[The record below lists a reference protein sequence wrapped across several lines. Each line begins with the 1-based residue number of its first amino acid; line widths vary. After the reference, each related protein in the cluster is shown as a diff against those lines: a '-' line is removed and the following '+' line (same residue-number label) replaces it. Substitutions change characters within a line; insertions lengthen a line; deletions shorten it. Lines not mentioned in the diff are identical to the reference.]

1 VGQLLGAIEH
11 RSEAYPSIRAA
22 RSTGGNNADG
32 PHGRRRS
39 GDGPAPASR
48 LRERLTR
55 LGAPAAP
62 RPRIERALPRG
73 FEILSTPYGDA
84 ALRQDVIPLPALEPD
99 PGSVAY
105 IDTETTGLSG
115 GAGTYVFAAAV
126 ALPIDCGLRVAQVF
140 LPQPGMEAA
149 FLHALNGEMA
159 AAESIATFNGSSF
172 DLPVLRTRW
181 VMARMPGELIS
192 PPHVDLLTLVR
203 ALYRHR
209 LESCNLRSVEERV
222 LGYERDDPISSA
234 LVPDSYFEYLR
245 RGESR
250 LLEAALEHNR
260 LDVISLV
267 HLHSRLL
274 RRLRGGDA
282 GMDAADWL
290 ALGRHRYR
298 RGARADGWRA
308 LRNAAGFGHGDAAA
322 TAGLLMARRLVRR
335 GSIAA
340 AEHLLGWLEARV
352 SEDIRVSIARAR
364 LFEWRRRDPQLALAV
379 VEAAQERMPEQA
391 DGLEQRRLR
400 LRRKVDNRQLRRRRQ
415 RKVRGHQVEAAIS
428 DGLPQSFDN
437 GWVEL

>member
-1 VGQLLGAIEH
+1 MP
-11 RSEAYPSIRAA
+11 EAS
-22 RSTGGNNADG
+22 
-32 PHGRRRS
+32 
-39 GDGPAPASR
+39 

-55 LGAPAAP
+55 LGAPPAQRAHF
-62 RPRIERALPRG
+62 ERALPRG
-73 FEILSTPYGDA
+73 FELLPTPYGNA
-84 ALRQDVIPLPALEPD
+84 ALRQEVIPLPTLEPN

-149 FLHALNGEMA
+149 FLHALGVEMA
-159 AAESIATFNGSSF
+159 AAEAIATFNGSSF

-181 VMARMPGELIS
+181 VMARMPGELPS

-209 LESCNLRSVEERV
+209 LESCNLRSVEERL

-234 LVPDSYFEYLR
+234 LVPDSYFDYLH

-250 LLEAALEHNR
+250 FLEAALEHNR
-260 LDVISLV
+260 LDVLSLV

-274 RRLRGGDA
+274 SRLRGGDA

-308 LRNAAGFGHGDAAA
+308 LRNAAGFAQGDAAA
-322 TAGLLMARRLVRR
+322 TAGLLMARRLIRR
-335 GSIAA
+335 GSVGA
-340 AEHLLGWLEARV
+340 AERLLGWLEARAT
-352 SEDIRVSIARAR
+352 EDVRVSVARAR

-379 VEAAQERMPEQA
+379 VEAAQERMPEEA
-391 DGLEQRRLR
+391 TGLELRRLR
-400 LRRKVDNRQLRRRRQ
+400 LRRKVDNQLRRRRQ
-415 RKVRGHQVEAAIS
+415 RKVRSHQIEAPIS
-428 DGLPQSFDN
+428 
-437 GWVEL
+437 

>member
-1 VGQLLGAIEH
+1 MSQIA
-11 RSEAYPSIRAA
+11 
-22 RSTGGNNADG
+22 
-32 PHGRRRS
+32 
-39 GDGPAPASR
+39 
-48 LRERLTR
+48 LRERLAR
-55 LGAPAAP
+55 LGAPP
-62 RPRIERALPRG
+62 RVRAHLEHGLPRG
-73 FEILSTPYGDA
+73 FEVVATPFGDA
-84 ALRQDVIPLPALEPD
+84 ALRLDVISLPTLDPD

-126 ALPIDCGLRVAQVF
+126 ARPIDCGLRVAQVF
-140 LPQPGMEAA
+140 LAQPGMEAA
-149 FLHALNGEMA
+149 FLHALAREVEPA
-159 AAESIATFNGSSF
+159 AAVATFNGSSF

-181 VMARMPGELIS
+181 VMARMPGELLC

-209 LESCNLRSVEERV
+209 LERCNLRAVEERL
-222 LGYERDDPISSA
+222 LGYEREDPISGA

-245 RGESR
+245 DGSSP

-274 RRLRGGDA
+274 QRLRGGDA

-308 LRNAAGFGHGDAAA
+308 LRNATSLADSEAAA
-322 TAGLLMARRLVRR
+322 TAGLLMARRLIRR
-335 GSIAA
+335 GSFVAA
-340 AEHLLGWLEARV
+340 DRLLGWLEATASQDVRV
-352 SEDIRVSIARAR
+352 SVARAR

-379 VEAAQERMPEQA
+379 VEAAQQRMPEHA
-391 DGLEQRRLR
+391 TGLEQRRLR
-400 LRRKVDNRQLRRRRQ
+400 LRRKVDNRLRGRRQ
-415 RKVRGHQVEAAIS
+415 RQVWSDQVQTSIS
-428 DGLPQSFDN
+428 DGLTKCFDN
-437 GWVEL
+437 